1 MRITTSFRTRFRN
14 DFDLHLFIFRLFFV
28 YFSIFDFRPAK
39 IITIILYYSFIIKKS
54 SNFEVKFWRDQ
65 AMKRKYPVVV
75 FLLLL
80 LFVTATAQQVGL
92 VLSGGGARGAAHIG
106 VIKALEE
113 NSIPIDYITG
123 TSMGA
128 IVGSLYAMGYTP
140 DEMLELIL
148 SEDFGNWQAGIVKNE
163 HIYYFKK
170 PDDVPQF
177 MTFSLNL
184 KDSLVL
190 NSLLPGNI
198 FNPIQ
203 INQAFLE
210 MYAQATA
217 KAVWNFDNLF
227 VPFRCMGADVYGK
240 KAITFRNGDLGE
252 SVRVSMSIPFFF
264 KPIWKNG
271 VPLFD
276 GGIYDNFPINVMKED
291 FNPDFIV
298 GSAVR
303 GGGLRPSE
311 NPIMQMEAMVMQKTD
326 YEVPEEEG
334 LLIEMRLPEVS
345 VMDFNKAK
353 EVMQVG
359 YERTLEIIDSIK
371 GRVGREVA
379 LSDVMER
386 RQAYKDGLPPLKFKN
401 IFVTGVSEEQQQY
414 ITSQLMRDMRGE
426 FTMDEFRRAYFKMLT
441 YSKIKEIIPST
452 LYNWRTETFDLYLSV
467 RIEDDLKVSIG
478 GNISSH
484 QANQLF
490 LGLDYQSIGQ
500 IAADYN
506 ASFQM
511 GNSFSGVSLDGRFFL
526 SAKIPGYIG
535 VKMAYSN
542 KNYMQSQS
550 LFYEDMVPAFIKKRE
565 NFIRFRYGFPVMKQ
579 SKMEVFSGL
588 GMLSDFYYQTSSFAN
603 LDFDASKYNLFNA
616 GLRFE
621 QKSLNFR
628 QYPTEGRQLH
638 LMAQYIRGNENFRT
652 GIDRRFSKV
661 CTHDWLSLKGSWA
674 NYQSIGS
681 KFSLGTTGEAVFS
694 NKKFSSNYTSSIIRA
709 SSFTPTP
716 HSKIS
721 FNEAFHADSYLAA
734 GVVPLFNFYDRLHF
748 RFEAYGF
755 APLQEIKREVVDGQ
769 VKARYGNYFSS
780 FQYMAEAAL
789 VYQLPFISVSLYAN
803 GYSYPKN
810 NFNIGLNI
818 GYILFNSG
826 FFE

>member
-1 MRITTSFRTRFRN
+1 
-14 DFDLHLFIFRLFFV
+14 
-28 YFSIFDFRPAK
+28 
-39 IITIILYYSFIIKKS
+39 
-54 SNFEVKFWRDQ
+54 
-65 AMKRKYPVVV
+65 MKRKNLIYI
-75 FLLLL
+75 LLS
-80 LFVTATAQQVGL
+80 FFFISTASSQQVGL
-92 VLSGGGARGAAHIG
+92 VLSGGGARGSAHIG

-113 NSIPIDYITG
+113 NNIPIDYITG

-163 HIYYFKK
+163 HIYFFKK
-170 PDDVPQF
+170 PEDTPQF

-184 KDSLVL
+184 KDSLVF

-203 INQAFLE
+203 LNQAFLE

-217 KAVWNFDNLF
+217 KAIWNFDNLF

-240 KAITFRNGDLGE
+240 KSIIFRNGDLGE
-252 SVRVSMSIPFFF
+252 AVRVSMTIPFFF

-276 GGIYDNFPINVMKED
+276 GGIYDNFPINVMKDD
-291 FNPDFIV
+291 FNPDFIL

-311 NPIMQMEAMVMQKTD
+311 NPIMQIEAMIMQKTE
-326 YEVPEEEG
+326 YEVPEEDG

-359 YERTLEIIDSIK
+359 YDRTMEIIDSIK
-371 GRVGREVA
+371 SRVGREVPLA
-379 LSDVMER
+379 DLMER
-386 RQAYKDGLPPLKFKN
+386 RNAYKESLPPLKFKN
-401 IFVTGVSEEQQQY
+401 IYVTGVSEEQQQY
-414 ITSQLMRDMRGE
+414 ITSQLTRDMDGD
-426 FTMDEFRRAYFKMLT
+426 FTMEEFRRAYFKMLT

-452 LYNWRTETFDLYLSV
+452 LFNWSSQTFDLYLSV
-467 RIEDDLKVSIG
+467 KIEDDLKVSIG

-490 LGLDYQSIGQ
+490 LGLDYQSLGT

-506 ASFQM
+506 ANFQM
-511 GNSFSGVSLDGRFFL
+511 GNSFSGVSLDSRFFL
-526 SAKIPGYIG
+526 SAKIPGYVG
-535 VKMAYSN
+535 MKLAYSN

-550 LFYEDMVPAFIKKRE
+550 LFYEDMVPAFIKQRE
-565 NFIRFRYGFPVMKQ
+565 RFVRFRYGFPVMKQ
-579 SKMEVFSGL
+579 SKIEVFTGL
-588 GMLSDFYYQTSSFAN
+588 GVLADYYYQTSSFAS
-603 LDFDASKYNLFNA
+603 LDFDVSKYNLFNA

-621 QKSLNFR
+621 RKSLNYR
-628 QYPTEGRQLH
+628 QYPTEGRHQYIV
-638 LMAQYIRGNENFRT
+638 AQYISGSENFRT
-652 GIDRRFSKV
+652 GVDKRFSKV
-661 CTHDWLSLKGSWA
+661 RNHGWASLKGSWV
-674 NYQSIGS
+674 NYQSINH
-681 KFSLGTTGEAVFS
+681 FINLGLTGEAVFS
-694 NKKFSSNYTSSIIRA
+694 NKKLCSNYTASIIRA
-709 SSFTPTP
+709 ASFTPTP
-716 HSKIS
+716 HSQIS
-721 FNEAFHADSYLAA
+721 FNEAFHSDSYLAA
-734 GVVPLFNFYDRLHF
+734 GAIPVVKIFDRLHF

-755 APLQEIKREVVDGQ
+755 VPLQGIKKEIVDGT
-769 VKARYGNYFSS
+769 VSARYRNYFSS
-780 FQYMAEAAL
+780 FQCMGEAAL
-789 VYQLPFISVSLYAN
+789 VYQLPFVSVSLYAN

-810 NFNIGLNI
+810 NFNVGLNI

-826 FFE
+826 FFD

>member
-1 MRITTSFRTRFRN
+1 MQV
-14 DFDLHLFIFRLFFV
+14 L
-28 YFSIFDFRPAK
+28 SIFV
-39 IITIILYYSFIIKKS
+39 T
-54 SNFEVKFWRDQ
+54 FEVKNQ
-65 AMKRKYPVVV
+65 GYYMKRKHLI
-75 FLLLL
+75 LLLS
-80 LFVTATAQQVGL
+80 FFFIATASSQQVGL

-113 NSIPIDYITG
+113 NNIPVDYITG

-148 SEDFGNWQAGIVKNE
+148 SEDFGNWQAGIIKSE

-170 PDDVPQF
+170 PDDTPQF
-177 MTFSLNL
+177 MSFSLNL
-184 KDSLVL
+184 KDSLNI

-217 KAVWNFDNLF
+217 KAIWNFDNLF

-240 KAITFRNGDLGE
+240 KTITFRNGDLGE
-252 SVRVSMSIPFFF
+252 AVRVSMTIPFVF

-276 GGIYDNFPINVMKED
+276 GGIYDNFPITVMKED
-291 FNPDFIV
+291 FHPDFIV

-311 NPIMQMEAMVMQKTD
+311 NPVQQIEAMVMQKTE

-334 LLIEMRLPEVS
+334 MLIEMRLPEVS
-345 VMDFNKAK
+345 VMDFQKAQ

-359 YERTLEIIDSIK
+359 YERTMEVMDSIK
-371 GRVGREVA
+371 NRVSREVRLA
-379 LSDVMER
+379 DIMER
-386 RQAYKDGLPPLKFKN
+386 RKTYKESLPPLVFKN
-401 IFVTGVSEEQQQY
+401 IYVTGVTDEQQRY
-414 ITSQLMRDMRGE
+414 IVSQLTRDIGGE
-426 FTMDEFRRAYFKMLT
+426 FTMEEFRRAYFKMLT

-452 LYNWRTETFDLYLSV
+452 LYNRLTETFDLYLSV
-467 RIEDDLKVSIG
+467 KIEDDLKVAIG

-500 IAADYN
+500 ISADYN
-506 ASFQM
+506 ANFQM
-511 GNSFSGVSLDGRFFL
+511 GNSFSGAMLDGRFFL
-526 SAKIPGYIG
+526 SAKIPGYVG
-535 VKMAYSN
+535 VKLAYSN
-542 KNYMQSQS
+542 VNYMESQS

-565 NFIRFRYGFPVMKQ
+565 SFVRFRYGFPLLKQ
-579 SKMEVFSGL
+579 AKMEVFTGF
-588 GMLSDFYYQTSSFAN
+588 GALSDFYYQTSSFAN
-603 LDFDASKYNLFNA
+603 LDFDVSKYNLFNA
-616 GLRFE
+616 GARFE
-621 QKSLNFR
+621 RKSLNYR
-628 QYPTEGRQLH
+628 QYPTEGRHQYLI
-638 LMAQYIRGNENFRT
+638 AQFTTGGENFRT
-652 GIDRRFSKV
+652 GTNRQFSKIRH
-661 CTHDWLSLKGSWA
+661 HDWLLLKGSWV
-674 NYQSIGS
+674 NYQAISHQLN
-681 KFSLGTTGEAVFS
+681 LGLMGEAVFS
-694 NKKFSSNYTSSIIRA
+694 NRKFSSNYTATILQA

-721 FNEAFHADSYLAA
+721 FNEAFHADSYLAT
-734 GVVPLFNFYDRLHF
+734 GVIPLVKINDRLHF

-755 APLQEIKREVVDGQ
+755 IPLQGIKKEEVDG
-769 VKARYGNYFSS
+769 KFEARNRGFFST
-780 FQYMAEAAL
+780 FQCLGEAAL
-789 VYQLPFISVSLYAN
+789 VYQLPFVSVSLYAN

-810 NFNIGLNI
+810 NFNFGLNI

-826 FFE
+826 FFD